1 MRWTDF
7 IRRSRQTG
15 PTASSDIGQ
24 WIEAVLLVMLLIQ
37 VARLLWA
44 LVTPVG
50 LFGDWRAREPVVVG
64 ADARG
69 ALFAGFDPFFRAG
82 ITVGPNQTPVQQV
95 TSLPLKLYGIRLNEA
110 SGQGSAIIASEGGL
124 QTSYAVGEEVSP
136 GVILKSV
143 HFDHVILE
151 RGGATEQLYID
162 QSGGA
167 DVTPTAPV
175 SAAPPP
181 GQVPPPQQGGAS
193 IGPPPQSMQ
202 APAQSSPPPA
212 PPPPLGPAPQSSPL
226 SGVSFAPRT
235 EAGRVTGMVPTAR
248 DARAFAVSGLRSG
261 DVIVQVNG
269 QAIRSAGDAQ
279 TLQGLARPGARISLM
294 VERGSATVP
303 INLILPDVR

>member
-24 WIEAVLLVMLLIQ
+24 WIEAALLVLLLIQ

-50 LFGDWRAREPVVVG
+50 LFGDWRAREPVVVS

-82 ITVGPNQTPVQQV
+82 ITVGPNQTPIQQV

-110 SGQGSAIIASEGGL
+110 SGQGAAIIASEGGL
-124 QTSYAVGEEVSP
+124 QTSYVVGEEVSP
-136 GVILKSV
+136 GVILKVV

-167 DVTPTAPV
+167 ESTPPTAVP
-175 SAAPPP
+175 SGAPTDGQPP
-181 GQVPPPQQGGAS
+181 APGQGGAS
-193 IGPPPQSMQ
+193 I
-202 APAQSSPPPA
+202 A
-212 PPPPLGPAPQSSPL
+212 PPPPMLQQPSRSAPQPQPQPQVSPL
-226 SGVSFAPRT
+226 TGMNFAPRT
-235 EAGRVTGMVPTAR
+235 EGGRVTGIVPSAQ
-248 DARAFAVSGLRSG
+248 DAQVFAKAGLRSG

-269 QAIRSAGDAQ
+269 QPIRSAGDAQ
-279 TLQGLARPGARISLM
+279 ALQGLARPGARISLM

>member
-15 PTASSDIGQ
+15 PALSSDIGQ
-24 WIEAVLLVMLLIQ
+24 WIEAALLVLLLIQ

-50 LFGDWRAREPVVVG
+50 LFGEWRARVPVVVG

-69 ALFAGFDPFFRAG
+69 ALFAGFDPFFRSG

-95 TSLPLKLYGIRLNEA
+95 TSLPLKLYGIRINEA
-110 SGQGSAIIASEGGL
+110 SGQGSAIIANEGGQ
-124 QTSYAVGEEVSP
+124 QTSYAVGEEISP
-136 GVILKSV
+136 GVILKAV
-143 HFDHVILE
+143 QFDHVIIE

-167 DVTPTAPV
+167 AEASASPTPGAAPV
-175 SAAPPP
+175 APGSP
-181 GQVPPPQQGGAS
+181 GQNSPMGGAS
-193 IGPPPQSMQ
+193 IGPPPPPLNGQ
-202 APAQSSPPPA
+202 AQPQPPAQPPA
-212 PPPPLGPAPQSSPL
+212 NPL

-235 EAGRVTGMVPTAR
+235 EAGRVTGIVPSTQDGAAF
-248 DARAFAVSGLRSG
+248 ARAGFRSG
-261 DVIVQVNG
+261 DIIVQVNG
-269 QAIRSAGDAQ
+269 QPIRSAGDAQ
-279 TLQGLARPGARISLM
+279 SLQGLVRPGARISLM

-303 INLILPDVR
+303 INLILPDAR